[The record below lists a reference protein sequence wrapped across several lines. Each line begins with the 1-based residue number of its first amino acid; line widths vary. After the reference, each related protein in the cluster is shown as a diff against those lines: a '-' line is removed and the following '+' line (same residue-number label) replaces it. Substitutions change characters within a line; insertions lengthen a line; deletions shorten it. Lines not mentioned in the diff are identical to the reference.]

1 MIAGR
6 GLAWGIKVLRLGA
19 GEAPDTPAVIASEL
33 NPEKG
38 PVLTS
43 RARAL

>member
-1 MIAGR
+1 MIGGR

-19 GEAPDTPAVIASEL
+19 GEAPDTPVIASEL
-33 NPEKG
+33 NPDKG